1 MSKFNQGIT
10 LLELLISIAIVGI
23 LAAVAIP
30 AFDNQIKNSKLKSA
44 ANQMLTAYG
53 IARSEAVSRNAQ
65 TRITGDS
72 NGWNVST
79 VAVAGPPAVASEVLN
94 TFAPDSTGITWTPS
108 TLPTITYNATGFRP
122 FGSSEQV
129 IKLCDDRSK
138 GREITITAAGSVSVE
153 TLSSC

>member
-10 LLELLISIAIVGI
+10 LLELLMSITIVGV
-23 LAAVAIP
+23 LAAIAIP
-30 AFDNQIKNSKLKSA
+30 AFNNQIKNSKLKSA
-44 ANQMLTAYG
+44 ANQILTAYG
-53 IARSEAVSRNAQ
+53 IARSEAVSRNVQ

-72 NGWNVST
+72 SGWNVST
-79 VAVAGPPAVASEVLN
+79 VAFAGPPAVAAEVLN
-94 TFAPDSTGITWTPS
+94 TFAPDSSGITWSPS

-129 IKLCDDRSK
+129 IQLCDDRSI
-138 GREITITAAGSVSVE
+138 GREITITTAGSVSVE